1 MTYERKE
8 RKFSYAVLFASFLAS
23 LFLFSSRKKSTKERH
38 PKGSSQIGYLLLLC
52 IKMSL
57 LLFSRGKRKR
67 GNVSKLMYERQLS
80 FSFITGLK
88 ESPSES

>member
-1 MTYERKE
+1 MIYERKV
-8 RKFSYAVLFASFLAS
+8 RKFSYAVLFASFFAS
-23 LFLFSSRKKSTKERH
+23 LFLFSSMKKSTKYRH
-38 PKGSSQIGYLLLLC
+38 QKESSQIGNLLLLS

-67 GNVSKLMYERQLS
+67 GNGSKPVYERQLS
-80 FSFITGLK
+80 FSFTTGLK